1 MESSRHDHADADRD
15 APRMGESARRRLP
28 MVEVT
33 TPYTFDAEAGATLLE
48 LFDEVAF

>member
-1 MESSRHDHADADRD
+1 
-15 APRMGESARRRLP
+15 MGESARRRLP

-33 TPYTFDAEAGATLLE
+33 TPYTFDAEAGATTLLE